1 MNGRRVSGD
10 DPAPPNWAE
19 PGAVVATG
27 LLHIAAWHLAL
38 EAPFIALAACGW
50 IAFVCVRLRRSP
62 KVLADWGLGRE
73 GLARAFRATTLFAVP
88 AVAGMAAFAIARRGT
103 LAFPVAGWLVLA
115 LYPAWGLVQQF
126 LVQAMIV
133 RNLRRSRLR
142 PNYALTLLAGAALFS
157 LAHFPNVWLMLGTF
171 ALGLVF
177 IPLYLRYR
185 NLWPLGLWHGIFGAL
200 FYLWV
205 LGRDPWA
212 EIAAKLPL

>member
-1 MNGRRVSGD
+1 MSGD
-10 DPAPPNWAE
+10 VPTPPSPPPNWAE
-19 PGAVVATG
+19 LLAVVATG
-27 LLHIAAWHLAL
+27 LLHIAAWHFSL

-50 IAFVCVRLRRSP
+50 IAFVCVRLRKNP
-62 KVLADWGLGRE
+62 GILADWGLGRA
-73 GLARAFRATTLFAVP
+73 GLARAFRATTFLAAPVI
-88 AVAGMAAFAIARRGT
+88 AGMAVFAIARRGT

-115 LYPAWGLVQQF
+115 LYPVWGLVQQF

-177 IPLYLRYR
+177 IPFYLRYR
-185 NLWPLGLWHGIFGAL
+185 NLWPLGLWHGCLGAL

-212 EIAAKLPL
+212 EITAKLAF